1 MGANSMQNGQTEYLS
16 QAEREDGVRN
26 YQKYSFWNG
35 LGINFINTA
44 IVTLI
49 AINFGATN
57 LQLGYLSSVFHFT
70 GVLLIILPRLFNG
83 LRIGRVFFLA
93 WLFRGVVCYL
103 YVVLLRLE
111 GQTAVVVTMVLFT
124 LFAAFRSAGV
134 PMVQPLQKSLVRRSD
149 EGGIVV
155 KIHIRLT
162 AAALISQIASFILLS
177 IQFFNG
183 LIGLLVLTTAGAIN
197 NTVASVFIKR
207 IPSRE
212 RVRYRPGKNVF
223 VLFLQTIRHPTR
235 GIILINRLLNLGS
248 GILFAFGVAYLR
260 RVVGMPANM
269 VFVYLIAGAVSAL
282 GATYALRPFVDSIGS
297 KPMLIIASF
306 ALVILSSLWAV
317 AVGTLPWIV
326 YYAMGFLTFFFLRI
340 RILLLARLII
350 KTMPRRDRISYT
362 AMIEFAGAIV
372 GLGVGL
378 LGGGLA
384 DWSGSASD
392 PAVHVYSYT
401 YAFAALL
408 CAVSLIIS
416 LKLRDPGSLT
426 LREAAAVLLSV
437 KNLRAYVDIYQLDT
451 ANTHVKRETKLLS
464 LEQSD
469 TTVATAEIRSRFM
482 TPDSME
488 KERILKSLAAYPR
501 RELIDDIVAEVLD
514 PNSPNR
520 VDAIRALGAYPSK
533 RARGALRNCLDSSDT
548 SVEAAALYALARI
561 GDRRHDAQIE
571 ELINNASASV
581 GATIEAIRALVLS
594 DEEGVILERTFEI
607 ADPVR
612 GARFEQLVLTIT
624 IAEPSFAPSLP
635 EFFNVENLVEGSGFS
650 LLLDDAQETHVFA
663 DGRKSID
670 SFLDEGNYEAI
681 WDWCHSAVDGIVCE
695 DRRVERLRSALHSR
709 RADPLTVANTLAA
722 LYLTY
727 QIRRSYPLG

>member
-1 MGANSMQNGQTEYLS
+1 M
-16 QAEREDGVRN
+16 
-26 YQKYSFWNG
+26 
-35 LGINFINTA
+35 
-44 IVTLI
+44 
-49 AINFGATN
+49 
-57 LQLGYLSSVFHFT
+57 SSVFHFT

-83 LRIGRVFFLA
+83 LKIGRVFFFA
-93 WLFRGVVCYL
+93 WLFRGLVCYL
-103 YVVLLRLE
+103 YVILLRME
-111 GQTAVVVTMVLFT
+111 GQAAVVATMVLFT

-149 EGGIVV
+149 EGGIVI

-162 AAALISQIASFILLS
+162 AAALISQIASFVLLS

-183 LIGLLVLTTAGAIN
+183 LIGLLVLTTVGAAN
-197 NTVASVFIKR
+197 NTVASVFIR
-207 IPSRE
+207 QIPSRE

-223 VLFLQTIRHPTR
+223 VLFIQTIRHPTR

-260 RVVGMPANM
+260 RVVEMPANM

-297 KPMLIIASF
+297 KPLLILSSF
-306 ALVILSSLWAV
+306 ALAILSCVWAL

-362 AMIEFAGAIV
+362 AMLEFAGAIV
-372 GLGVGL
+372 GLVVGL
-378 LGGGLA
+378 LGGALA
-384 DWSGSASD
+384 DWSGSVSE

-401 YAFAALL
+401 YFLAALL
-408 CAVSLIIS
+408 CSASLVLS
-416 LKLRDPGSLT
+416 LKLRDPGSLS

-437 KNLRAYVDIYQLDT
+437 KNLRAYMDIYQLDVAST
-451 ANTHVKRETKLLS
+451 QLKRESKLLS

-469 TTVATAEIRSRFM
+469 TPVATAEIRSRFM
-482 TPDSME
+482 TPDSSE
-488 KERILKSLAAYPR
+488 KERILKSLATYPR

-533 RARGALRNCLDSSDT
+533 RAREALRRCLDAKDAAI
-548 SVEAAALYALARI
+548 VAAALYSLAKI
-561 GDRRHDAQIE
+561 GDRHYGNQIE
-571 ELINNASASV
+571 ELIDNPDASI
-581 GATIEAIRALVLS
+581 GALIESIRACMLS
-594 DEEGVILERTFEI
+594 DEEGITLDRTFELAAPI
-607 ADPVR
+607 R

-624 IAEPSFAPSLP
+624 ISEQSFTPLLP
-635 EFFNVENLVEGSGFS
+635 EYFNLENLVEGSGFS
-650 LLLDDAQETHVFA
+650 LLLDDAQETQVFENERKA
-663 DGRKSID
+663 IDG
-670 SFLDEGNYEAI
+670 FLDDGNFTAI
-681 WDWCHSAVDGIVCE
+681 WDWCRSEVTGIVC
-695 DRRVERLRSALHSR
+695 DDSRVERLRNAICIHR
-709 RADPLTVANTLAA
+709 PDPLTVTNTLAV

-727 QIRRSYPLG
+727 QIRRIYPRD